1 MNDIIQENF
10 SCKNTVSIKTSTL
23 ILETDRPVLESSDK
37 LRGYISHKFPEY
49 PIFHNHLNDDE
60 YIYTY
65 PRVQYRIIDGK
76 AYILGIE
83 EGAKLMKM
91 LSDIDKLTLEDNVYD
106 VRQKIFYDTEE
117 KIMPMTKLLQYK
129 FITPWL
135 GLSQKNYPKFKIL
148 KDWREKKIM
157 LNNILIGN
165 IISMSKGLSFDIE
178 KDIYAHSK
186 LKEIRTK
193 YKDTIVSGF
202 VGEFRTN
209 FKIPDFF
216 GLGKGVSRGF
226 GVIKNEEILPLK
238 QGSK

>member
-1 MNDIIQENF
+1 MSDIIENF
-10 SCKNTVSIKTSTL
+10 SCENVVSIKTSTL
-23 ILETDRPVLESSDK
+23 ILETDTLILESADK
-37 LRGYISHKFPEY
+37 LRGYISYKFPY

-83 EGAKLMKM
+83 EGAKLIKM
-91 LSDIDKLTLEDNVYD
+91 LSDIDKLNLGDNIYD
-106 VRQKIFYDTEE
+106 IKQKTFYDKEE

-129 FITPWL
+129 FMAPWL
-135 GLSQKNYPKFKIL
+135 ALNQKNFLKFKML
-148 KDWREKKIM
+148 KDWKEKKVM

-178 KDIYAHSK
+178 KNIYVHSK

-226 GVIKNEEILPLK
+226 GVIKNEEMCSPK
-238 QGSK
+238 QDIH